1 MSETALARPLIQQ
14 FLSECPILDVGF
26 GGTSV
31 HPDALT
37 MDMPVGYC
45 PSLEGHRQFFKG
57 DCRDLSFLCD
67 GVIGTVFSS
76 HLLEDFYF
84 SDMEK
89 ILVEFRRVLRIGGS
103 LITVCPDQQVYA
115 AHCARTG
122 QTYNKAHKESSMSL
136 STFSEVVKRTGSWET
151 LMEIPIINTY
161 SFVSVL
167 KKIA

>member
-1 MSETALARPLIQQ
+1 MSETALARPLVQQ
-14 FLSECPILDVGF
+14 FLSERPILDIGF
-26 GGTSV
+26 GGAAC

-45 PSLEGHRQFFKG
+45 PSLEGHKQFFKG

-67 GVIGTVFSS
+67 GVIGTLFSS

-84 SDMEK
+84 GDMEK
-89 ILVEFRRVLRIGGS
+89 IIAEFRRVLKVGGT

-122 QTYNKAHKESSMSL
+122 QPYNENHREPQMSL
-136 STFSEVVKRTGSWET
+136 STFTEVVNRTGEWET
-151 LMEIPIINTY
+151 LLEIPLVNTY
-161 SFVSVL
+161 SFILVL
-167 KKIA
+167 KKL